1 MQSPTVL
8 ASPATGVAE
17 VSVVSVFGFAK
28 TRVLKS
34 NLIRH
39 TSGKSPIQ
47 VIKNIIVLSL
57 FRKSS
62 FSTKSDKNINKKMSY
77 TQY

>member
-8 ASPATGVAE
+8 ASPAAGDAV

-39 TSGKSPIQ
+39 TSKKSPMQ
-47 VIKNIIVLSL
+47 VIKTIIVSL
-57 FRKSS
+57 
-62 FSTKSDKNINKKMSY
+62 
-77 TQY
+77 